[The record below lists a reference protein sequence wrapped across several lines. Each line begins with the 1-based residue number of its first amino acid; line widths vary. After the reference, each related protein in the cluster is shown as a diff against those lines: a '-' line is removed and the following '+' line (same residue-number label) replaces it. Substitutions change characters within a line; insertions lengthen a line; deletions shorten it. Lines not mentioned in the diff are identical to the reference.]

1 MLPGGQLPLRPLPLF
16 AAHAP
21 AVGLNRAAF
30 DNPQRHVNRFETELH
45 LLGGDTE
52 RLRKTVLRLE
62 PVEIARNADRQLLLE
77 LSRAPVEYFQ
87 AALAIAGARAMT

>member
-1 MLPGGQLPLRPLPLF
+1 LPLF

-45 LLGGDTE
+45 LLGGDAE

-62 PVEIARNADRQLLLE
+62 PVKIARNVDLATAAWRCRGSAVRLRAFFFSS
-77 LSRAPVEYFQ
+77 SRCTSSSTSLRYP
-87 AALAIAGARAMT
+87 RR

>member
-1 MLPGGQLPLRPLPLF
+1 
-16 AAHAP
+16 
-21 AVGLNRAAF
+21 VGLNRAAF